1 MLSKCPLYSEGVFY
15 GESLRGN
22 TILENSKH
30 SRCIYTRR
38 FPIKE
43 TLPLIEKNACWE
55 VSQTLFLCERTER
68 LWQTGRDQ
76 IRYSSSSPTMRKEL
90 SRQRWRSLE
99 QRTWEHISGRWR
111 LTAISSRWTTRSRR
125 NLPPQS
131 AVLPQTS
138 IRFAA
143 ASTPPDTSMRTIL
156 QS

>member
-38 FPIKE
+38 FLIKE

-55 VSQTLFLCERTER
+55 VSQTLFLYERTER
-68 LWQTGRDQ
+68 LWQTERDQ
-76 IRYSSSSPTMRKEL
+76 IRYSSSFPMMRKES
-90 SRQRWRSLE
+90 SRQRWRSSE

-111 LTAISSRWTTRSRR
+111 LTVISSRWTIRSRR